1 MNADDEYQPPNEEI
15 PLDDSVPP
23 ELPHSPPP
31 KRKLTTWQKILA
43 SKFLLVSIGV
53 HLLFGAGAAVYVV
66 QQNMTK
72 RVPTFKGGPGAV
84 NPSSRALEHKVSMDK
99 KKNTMSAP
107 MQSKRITVNNPLA
120 KIALPEMV
128 TMANANQVIP
138 NKMGGQGGT
147 GNSLFGGQGN
157 GGLGGG
163 GNGFGLPTIMNDR
176 CSVVTRA
183 TSMRNNGGSPQCEE
197 AIIKGLRW
205 LKTQQNADGSFGQQF
220 SVGMT
225 GLALLSFMGHCER
238 PSSKEFGPCVRKAI
252 DFLVTTAGSGATISR
267 GGGNSTS
274 YEHGIA
280 TYALGEA
287 YILTKEQKI
296 AEVLKKAVYTI
307 VQGQSPDGGWSYGY
321 SKGAGDTS
329 VSGWQVQALKAAK
342 LSGLNI
348 DGVDSALK
356 KAVDGVLRVRGP
368 QGGFGYTSPG
378 DRWALTAVGIL
389 VLQTTHHEGGRGQT
403 VRKALDFLIDRK
415 DAPKLD
421 YDAADADLYG
431 WYYGTQACFQHGG
444 SAWTKWNR
452 QFQPELL
459 KAQNEDGSWKPT
471 RGGSGDIQSGGASSP
486 DGQIFRNSCCI
497 LMLEVYYRYLASSR
511 I

>member
-1 MNADDEYQPPNEEI
+1 MNTNDEYLPPNEEV
-15 PLDDSVPP
+15 PQDDSVPLEMP
-23 ELPHSPPP
+23 PPPPP
-31 KRKLTTWQKILA
+31 KKMLTTWQKVLA

-66 QQNMTK
+66 QQNITK

-99 KKNTMSAP
+99 KKNSMSAP
-107 MQSKRITVNNPLA
+107 QQAKRITTTGLS
-120 KIALPEMV
+120 KIALPEIV
-128 TMANANQVIP
+128 TMPNATQVIP
-138 NKMGGQGGT
+138 NRMGGLGGN
-147 GNSLFGGQGN
+147 GMGAGIGGM

-205 LKTQQNADGSFGQQF
+205 LKTQQSADGSFGQQF
-220 SVGMT
+220 TVGMT

-238 PSSKEFGPCVRKAI
+238 PSSKEFGPCVRNAI
-252 DFLVTTAGSGATISR
+252 DFLVSAAGGGALISR
-267 GGGNSTS
+267 AGGNATS

-280 TYALGEA
+280 AYALGEA
-287 YILTKEQKI
+287 YILTKEPKI
-296 AEVLKKAVYTI
+296 AEVLKKAIYTI

-329 VSGWQVQALKAAK
+329 VTGWQVQALKAAK
-342 LSGLNI
+342 ISGLNI

-356 KAVDGVLRVRGP
+356 KSVDGILRVKGP
-368 QGGFGYTSPG
+368 LGGFGYTSPG
-378 DRWALTAVGIL
+378 DKWALTAVGIL

-403 VRKALDFLIDRK
+403 VRKALDFLIDRR

-444 SAWTKWNR
+444 ASWTKWNR

-459 KAQNEDGSWKPT
+459 KAQNADGSWKPT
-471 RGGSGDIQSGGASSP
+471 RGGNGDIQSGAANSP

>member
-1 MNADDEYQPPNEEI
+1 MNTEDESFPPDES
-15 PLDDSVPP
+15 LPP
-23 ELPHSPPP
+23 EAAAPADWPPP
-31 KRKLTTWQKILA
+31 PPQKKKLTTWQKVLA

-66 QQNMTK
+66 QQNMAK

-99 KKNTMSAP
+99 KKNSMSAP
-107 MQSKRITVNNPLA
+107 LQAKRITTTGLS
-120 KIALPEMV
+120 KIALPAIV
-128 TMANANQVIP
+128 TMPNATQVIP
-138 NKMGGQGGT
+138 NRMGGLGGN
-147 GNSLFGGQGN
+147 GMGPGFGGMGGN
-157 GGLGGG
+157 GGG

-205 LKTQQNADGSFGQQF
+205 LKTQQSADGSFGQQF
-220 SVGMT
+220 TVGMT

-267 GGGNSTS
+267 GGGNATS

-287 YILTKEQKI
+287 YILTKEPKI
-296 AEVLKKAVYTI
+296 AEVLKKAIYTI

-321 SKGAGDTS
+321 SKGPGDTS

-356 KAVDGVLRVRGP
+356 KATDGVLRVKGP
-368 QGGFGYTSPG
+368 LGGFGYTGPG
-378 DRWALTAVGIL
+378 DKWALTAVGIL
-389 VLQTTHHEGGRGQT
+389 VLQTTHHEGGRGQS

-431 WYYGTQACFQHGG
+431 WYYGTQACFQYGG
-444 SAWTKWNR
+444 SAWNKWNR

-471 RGGSGDIQSGGASSP
+471 RGGNGDIQSGGASSP
-486 DGQIFRNSCCI
+486 DGMIFRNSCCI